1 MTENS
6 SISSPPGNYTSGD
19 CATDRDSMSND
30 ELDPMEPAEAIE
42 FYFRHRESEL
52 SKSTLE
58 NQRYRLNAFLDW
70 CEEEGVTN
78 MNDLTGRE
86 LTDFRIS
93 RQQDVRKVTLNGHL
107 QTLRVFLEFCA
118 TINAVES
125 GLRERVLMPEVD
137 PEEEARDEK
146 LEEYAARAVLEY
158 LDRFQYAGRE
168 HVIVAILWHTG
179 IRLGSLRAF
188 DVRDF
193 DPDVGCLDLNHR
205 PETDTP
211 LKNRQAA
218 ERSIAVGPR
227 YCEVIGD
234 YIEHNREDVRD
245 DYGRHPL
252 ITSTKGR
259 LSATSIRNTIYEVTR
274 PCVYSDCPHGREPAT
289 CEAMEYGQASKCP
302 SSRSP
307 HGVRRGSITKHLRD
321 ETPTDVVTE
330 RMNVSKD
337 VLAKHYDQRTEREK
351 MQIRREFI
359 EDA

>member
-1 MTENS
+1 
-6 SISSPPGNYTSGD
+6 
-19 CATDRDSMSND
+19 MSD
-30 ELDPMEPAEAIE
+30 ELDPMGPAEAIE
-42 FYFRHRESEL
+42 FYFRQRESEL

-70 CEEEGVTN
+70 CEKEGVTD
-78 MNDLTGRE
+78 MNDLTGRD
-86 LTDFRIS
+86 LHSFRVS
-93 RQQDVRKVTLNGHL
+93 RQQDVKKVTLNGHL

-118 TINAVES
+118 TIDAVEA
-125 GLRERVLMPEVD
+125 GLREQVLMPEVD
-137 PEEEARDEK
+137 AEEEARDEK
-146 LEEYAARAVLEY
+146 LEEPTAEAILEY
-158 LDRFQYAGRE
+158 LDRFHYASRE

-211 LKNRQAA
+211 LKNGQAA
-218 ERSIAVGPR
+218 DRSIAVGSH
-227 YCEVIGD
+227 YCEVIAD
-234 YIEHNREDVRD
+234 YIEHNRKDVRD

-252 ITSTKGR
+252 ITSTQGR
-259 LSATSIRNTIYEVTR
+259 LSSTSIRNAIYEVMR
-274 PCVYSDCPHGREPAT
+274 PCVYGDCPHGREPAT
-289 CEAMEYGQASKCP
+289 CEAMEYGKASKCP

-307 HGVRRGSITKHLRD
+307 HGVRRGSITTHLRN
-321 ETPTDVVTE
+321 ETPTDVITE
-330 RMNVSKD
+330 RMNVSKA